1 MKLNVNKNS
10 KPIQHSIEGIKRHP
24 SSYCKTI
31 SIRVI
36 YTGIIISTRE
46 NKLIMFTHYLDDL
59 CIDEGVDQRTVS
71 LRLTVLIFTRCR
83 LDRLAGAWAFCAS
96 AKVTIESHGS

>member
-10 KPIQHSIEGIKRHP
+10 KPIQNSIEGIKRHP

-31 SIRVI
+31 SIRII

-59 CIDEGVDQRTVS
+59 CMDEGVDQRTVP
-71 LRLTVLIFTRCR
+71 LRLTVLVFTFSI
-83 LDRLAGAWAFCAS
+83 GQ
-96 AKVTIESHGS
+96 TG

>member
-10 KPIQHSIEGIKRHP
+10 KPIQHSIDRMKRHP
-24 SSYCKTI
+24 SIYGKTI
-31 SIRVI
+31 SIRII

-59 CIDEGVDQRTVS
+59 CIGEGVDQRTVS
-71 LRLTVLIFTRCR
+71 LRLTVLVF
-83 LDRLAGAWAFCAS
+83 
-96 AKVTIESHGS
+96 